1 MSLFKHFLFWGGES
15 TNCCNKL
22 HELNEIKGL
31 ITSSLKGSNL
41 SPQLKILVLEPQI
54 LLEILLEK
62 HFEVSNNAQLLTM
75 LIRLGEFKVE
85 WIKNLACYSENEL
98 SSLKGMLNL
107 FLYQYMLH
115 LYHSSLWCYLKWSP
129 NSIFRVCAL
138 AVKDRRRNSELWVWE
153 CVTLSLWINVI
164 REKKKNLTQ
173 ILFPCFVSFLSH
185 LVLWGPHRH
194 TCYNICYSLLKSHFI
209 SDNIHWDFRHFDT
222 FIVFT

>member
-1 MSLFKHFLFWGGES
+1 MGGGGS
-15 TNCCNKL
+15 TNCYNEL

-164 REKKKNLTQ
+164 TEKKKKLNSDLVS
-173 ILFPCFVSFLSH
+173 LFCLLSFSSCALRAPQTH
-185 LVLWGPHRH
+185 ML
-194 TCYNICYSLLKSHFI
+194 
-209 SDNIHWDFRHFDT
+209 
-222 FIVFT
+222 